1 MASEPRQT
9 PTPHQTTTPVGRKRR
24 TGIRFKARAKAEL
37 RVGAVGSLSSN
48 IALALLNVS
57 EDGAEVLASSPVQ
70 LGRRVELQFWG
81 PESPHPMVV
90 LARVRRCDAEE
101 DDLHTLGLKF
111 EDRLSI
117 EDLNKF
123 VYAK

>member
-1 MASEPRQT
+1 MMASAPQPT
-9 PTPHQTTTPVGRKRR
+9 PTPPSRKRR
-24 TGIRFKARAKAEL
+24 QGLRFKARAKVEL

-48 IALALLNVS
+48 IAVALLNVS
-57 EDGAEVLASSPVQ
+57 EDGAEVLASAAVDLQ
-70 LGRRVELQFWG
+70 RRVELQFWG
-81 PESPHPMVV
+81 PEQPHPMVV
-90 LARVRRCDAEE
+90 LARVRRCDPEE
-101 DDLHTLGLKF
+101 DDLYSLGLKF